1 MNREH
6 LDEHNYFL
14 NLPEQNI
21 EDVDEEVNVQEQA
34 MTYKII
40 PGVRLKS
47 QIFVDNLNHRYYKS
61 KSRINKIYL
70 QVQNLELCPALQ
82 QQLPLMAEG
91 ERVGIVFANLD
102 AIQKYREELF
112 TVTVAGIDG
121 TFKTVPRCPPQ
132 FTKGCLLTFQVV
144 LKNVSFPMV
153 YALTSKM
160 TQAAYESFLIITRQI
175 LPLNYA
181 ELVIISDFERGLINA
196 VKSVIPESRYQGCWF
211 HYCQSIVRYC
221 RRTMNSIFNLFQS
234 IPEAAKILRM
244 ILALPHLPAEVN
256 PNCRFTIFDGFRVVV
271 EFANQHPN
279 ISQRLEIFLFGYVQD
294 FWLIQ
299 IGAASISVYG
309 SDVRTNNY
317 LESFHA
323 TLLNQMGKHPN
334 IWDFLQKLLLIENQF
349 YIEMDQVRRNLTVRN
364 HKSRVDRADATRRI
378 RDYINILNED
388 GNLLMFLQRAGH
400 MMDGYLHGQVGP
412 QP

>member
-1 MNREH
+1 MKRGPGRKTWKEKRKESFEH
-6 LDEHNYFL
+6 FIQTSRCSGL
-14 NLPEQNI
+14 QNCTSI
-21 EDVDEEVNVQEQA
+21 
-34 MTYKII
+34 
-40 PGVRLKS
+40 LKS
-47 QIFVDNLNHRYYKS
+47 
-61 KSRINKIYL
+61 
-70 QVQNLELCPALQ
+70 
-82 QQLPLMAEG
+82 
-91 ERVGIVFANLD
+91 
-102 AIQKYREELF
+102 
-112 TVTVAGIDG
+112 
-121 TFKTVPRCPPQ
+121 
-132 FTKGCLLTFQVV
+132 
-144 LKNVSFPMV
+144 
-153 YALTSKM
+153 
-160 TQAAYESFLIITRQI
+160 
-175 LPLNYA
+175 
-181 ELVIISDFERGLINA
+181 
-196 VKSVIPESRYQGCWF
+196 
-211 HYCQSIVRYC
+211 
-221 RRTMNSIFNLFQS
+221 
-234 IPEAAKILRM
+234 
-244 ILALPHLPAEVN
+244 
-256 PNCRFTIFDGFRVVV
+256 
-271 EFANQHPN
+271 NQ
-279 ISQRLEIFLFGYVQD
+279 IFLFGYVQD